1 MAGQVEIGRQCDIGM
16 GTKIIQGITVGD
28 SVIAGA
34 GSVIVKNVD
43 AGCTVVGVPAKRIK
57 HN

>member
-1 MAGQVEIGRQCDIGM
+1 M